1 MASIVSVNRTGKFP
15 LTDDELILLIVEA
28 FEQAGMKAVAGSIA
42 GSHVNNHK
50 VIVRSSSSVKRSDAF
65 MPDAGFRQSLAE
77 DPRRQHP
84 LHHHLPLNTRS
95 P

>member
-65 MPDAGFRQSLAE
+65 MPDAGLKVFDNLLLKTQ
-77 DPRRQHP
+77 DG
-84 LHHHLPLNTRS
+84 NTHFITIYH
-95 P
+95 